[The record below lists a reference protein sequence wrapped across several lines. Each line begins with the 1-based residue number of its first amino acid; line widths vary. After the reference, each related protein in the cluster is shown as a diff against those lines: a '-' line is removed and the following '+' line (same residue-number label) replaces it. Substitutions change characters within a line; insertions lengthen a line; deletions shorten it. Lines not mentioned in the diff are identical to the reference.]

1 MKDSTYSIKDLENL
15 TGIKAHTI
23 RIWEQRYEL
32 LNPKRTETNIR
43 YYDDTDLKK
52 ILNVNLLY
60 NNGLKIS
67 KISKLSEDEIISEA
81 KNLME
86 ADDSGNLAIEEL
98 MQAILELDEQKTQE
112 ILEKNYQQKGIIT
125 FYTDLVS
132 PSLVKIGQLWQLNS
146 LAISNE
152 HFYSNLLRAFIL
164 GKTND
169 LTPKRDKNKKILL
182 FLHEIEDHELT
193 LLFYQYLL
201 KDMGYDCVYLGA
213 NTPIEDVE
221 STYFQINPD
230 MVLTSMI
237 TNISSKK
244 FKHIMDQLLDF
255 IPNNKLCISGR
266 NVITYDN
273 LVPSDV
279 RTITRFNHFVEIFS

>member
-279 RTITRFNHFVEIFS
+279 KTITRFNHFVEIFS